1 MGISFLQNATGVVNI
16 NDYPP
21 PSLHNLHINI
31 HHQWIFGLDWLR
43 MNDEPDVKSELVW
56 YRSKCVFWWFA
67 LVFSYFLDLSQIHN
81 LKSAH

>member
-56 YRSKCVFWWFA
+56 YHSKCVFLMICTSIWLFPE
-67 LVFSYFLDLSQIHN
+67 FISN
-81 LKSAH
+81 P